1 MEKILLEFIDTL
13 DSSFKKLLEDVR
25 STNGVS
31 QLTISQFQYIDA
43 IHELGEPT
51 ITEIAEKLAI
61 TKASSTAGV
70 NKLVEKGY
78 LNKTQSAQDK
88 RIFHVNLTDRSRQ
101 LIDAKYQ
108 ALREYGEFVQAALSE
123 EEVKQF
129 EAIVTKLVK
138 LFKQV

>member
-129 EAIVTKLVK
+129 EAIVTKLV
-138 LFKQV
+138 